1 MSINTQ
7 LIIRNANGLARSK
20 PEVEHYI
27 KTNQV
32 DILLVSKTHFTTR
45 SHFTSPGYEIINA
58 LHPGDRIREGASI
71 IIRRGIQ
78 NEELEPVQLEWMK
91 KKTRR
96 PPKPTRLQSAR
107 S

>member
-1 MSINTQ
+1 MSINTK

-32 DILLVSKTHFTTR
+32 DILLVSETHFTSR
-45 SHFTSPGYEIINA
+45 SHFTSPGYKIINA

-78 NEELEPVQLEWMK
+78 YEDINKNKLYINAIRYINLVRGGTSK
-91 KKTRR
+91 
-96 PPKPTRLQSAR
+96 
-107 S
+107 